1 MALVIASI
9 TLSSF
14 SNHKSLNI
22 LLGLETS
29 RYLWGEAIVGGGGGG
44 GGGGWATPCQ
54 FLMFWYGHRLKK
66 N

>member
-1 MALVIASI
+1 MIASI

-29 RYLWGEAIVGGGGGG
+29 RYLWGEAIVWGGGGGQPHANSSCFG
-44 GGGGWATPCQ
+44 MGIG
-54 FLMFWYGHRLKK
+54 LKK
-66 N
+66 LKLEL